1 MRKARE
7 GAASGEDLLSG
18 TPEGIPS
25 ADYRPLP
32 LQRPANSPPGLGLRH
47 LIPLV
52 PFLSLLP
59 SLISFFFRFFLSR
72 GEGGAPRT
80 TCLLEKSARLPRALI
95 NLHSAR
101 GERGERGDSSR
112 VTTRVTRINVADL
125 NAGAVNLVNSCNAC
139 RGANG
144 TF

>member
-18 TPEGIPS
+18 SPEGIPS

-32 LQRPANSPPGLGLRH
+32 LQRPANSPPGPGLRH

-59 SLISFFFRFFLSR
+59 SHLLLLLFLSISR
-72 GEGGAPRT
+72 RRRHAAPRAY
-80 TCLLEKSARLPRALI
+80 LK
-95 NLHSAR
+95 NQR
-101 GERGERGDSSR
+101 GYRGP
-112 VTTRVTRINVADL
+112 
-125 NAGAVNLVNSCNAC
+125 
-139 RGANG
+139 
-144 TF
+144 